1 MTINLT
7 PWFILWAL
15 ITSVVVSL
23 AFWRLMMGL
32 HHSDSL
38 HLGKGE
44 ERAFEQEVQATRT
57 MTRIELWGKTLTVVS
72 LILIAGIGMA
82 WFYNLLRG
90 A

>member
-15 ITSVVVSL
+15 ITSVVVAL

-32 HHSDSL
+32 HHSDAL

-44 ERAFEQEVQATRT
+44 EQALEQEVQATRT
-57 MTRIELWGKTLTVVS
+57 MTGIELWGKTLTVVS

-82 WFYNLLRG
+82 WFYNLLRNV
-90 A
+90 

>member
-1 MTINLT
+1 MINLT

-15 ITSVVVSL
+15 ITSVVLFL

-38 HLGKGE
+38 HLGAGE
-44 ERAFEQEVQATRT
+44 ERALEQEVQATRT
-57 MTRIELWGKTLTVVS
+57 MTRIESWGKTLTVVS
-72 LILIAGIGMA
+72 LILIAGIGIA
-82 WFYNLLRG
+82 WFYNLVRG

>member
-1 MTINLT
+1 MINLT

-15 ITSVVVSL
+15 ITSVVLSL

-38 HLGKGE
+38 HLGTGE
-44 ERAFEQEVQATRT
+44 ERALEQEVQATRT
-57 MTRIELWGKTLTVVS
+57 MTRIESWGKTLTVIS

-82 WFYNLLRG
+82 WFYNLVRG

>member
-1 MTINLT
+1 MINLT

-15 ITSVVVSL
+15 ITSVVLFL

-38 HLGKGE
+38 HLGTGE
-44 ERAFEQEVQATRT
+44 ERALEQEVQATRT
-57 MTRIELWGKTLTVVS
+57 MTRIESWGKTLTVIS
-72 LILIAGIGMA
+72 LILIAGIGIA
-82 WFYNLLRG
+82 WFYNLVRG

>member
-1 MTINLT
+1 MINLT

-32 HHSDSL
+32 HHSDAL
-38 HLGKGE
+38 HLGEGE
-44 ERAFEQEVQATRT
+44 ERALEQEVQATRT
-57 MTRIELWGKTLTVVS
+57 MTRIEFWGKTLTVVS

-82 WFYNLLRG
+82 WFYNLVSR